1 MYRRNDYYDNKKNE
15 SSSNWWVP
23 AIASTVV
30 AVTVLGAGI
39 VLYKTTKDYGWEG
52 TLRYLWE
59 GDVYS
64 PELRHLVDTLEDA
77 EIERSLQESRV
88 HALEAAL
95 DLARLNSV
103 DGQSSKEILRAWV
116 DCFAAET
123 ATGSASLERTLADV
137 SDKLDKIAA
146 KVDGIVLSGSAMS
159 YSSSNKDLVD
169 RIKARKKLL
178 SKSIVMD
185 MERCDVLMG
194 SYQVMQEES

>member
-1 MYRRNDYYDNKKNE
+1 MYRRNDYDNNKNE
-15 SSSNWWVP
+15 SSSNWWIP
-23 AIASTVV
+23 AVTSAVV

-77 EIERSLQESRV
+77 EIERSLQESRI
-88 HALEAAL
+88 HAMEAAL

-146 KVDGIVLSGSAMS
+146 KVDGIVLCGSTMS
-159 YSSSNKDLVD
+159 NSSIKDLVD